1 MVRTLMSAPLYR
13 LIELV
18 LAGWTFAVSATT
30 GAGVAAAS
38 PSASAPSTTS
48 VDHDP
53 AAAQPAD
60 AKPIE
65 VLLYDENSR
74 EEATLYLQR
83 DGSGDEATLKEAR
96 RLFRCRRTH
105 KDREIARGTLA
116 MLADVAARYP
126 GKRIEYVSAYRATR
140 DESRTSPHRGG
151 RAIDFRVR
159 GVSVIE
165 VRDYLWTTYR
175 EVGIGWY
182 PKEQYLH
189 IDHRPGEKDI
199 AWTFVNGT
207 NVYHPSWSD
216 RARSKT
222 KPSRVPGV

>member
-18 LAGWTFAVSATT
+18 LAGWTLAVSATA

-38 PSASAPSTTS
+38 PSVSSTTP
-48 VDHDP
+48 VDH
-53 AAAQPAD
+53 APAD
-60 AKPIE
+60 GSEAASELVE
-65 VLLYDENSR
+65 VLLYDENAR
-74 EEATLYLQR
+74 EEATLYLRR
-83 DGSGDEATLKEAR
+83 DGSADEATLAEAR
-96 RLFRCRRTH
+96 RLFRCRRSH
-105 KDREIARGTLA
+105 KDKDIARGTLA

-140 DESRTSPHRGG
+140 DESKTSPHRGG

-165 VRDYLWTTYR
+165 VRDYLWTTFR

-182 PKEQYLH
+182 PKEQYIH
-189 IDHRPGEKDI
+189 MDHRPGDKDI
-199 AWTFVNGT
+199 AWTFINGS

-216 RARSKT
+216 RARTKA

>member
-18 LAGWTFAVSATT
+18 LAGWTLAVSTTT

-38 PSASAPSTTS
+38 PSVSSTTL
-48 VDHDP
+48 VDHAP
-53 AAAQPAD
+53 AEASEAASELV
-60 AKPIE
+60 E
-65 VLLYDENSR
+65 VLLYDENAR
-74 EEATLYLQR
+74 EEATLYLRR
-83 DGSGDEATLKEAR
+83 DGSGDAATLAEAQ

-105 KDREIARGTLA
+105 KDKEIARGTLA

-159 GVSVIE
+159 GVSTIE
-165 VRDYLWTTYR
+165 VRDYLWTTFR

-182 PKEQYLH
+182 PKEQYIH
-189 IDHRPGEKDI
+189 MDHRPGDKDI
-199 AWTFVNGT
+199 AWTFINGS

-216 RARSKT
+216 RARQKT
-222 KPSRVPGV
+222 KPTRAPGV